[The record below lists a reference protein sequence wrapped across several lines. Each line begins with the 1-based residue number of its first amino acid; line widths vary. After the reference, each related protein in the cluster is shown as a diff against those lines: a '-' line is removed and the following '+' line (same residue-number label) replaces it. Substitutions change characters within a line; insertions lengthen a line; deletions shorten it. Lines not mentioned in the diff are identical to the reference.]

1 MSGHKTIPQLKE
13 KMLNLNKTVFSPETD
28 PLFYLYMERLA
39 LGKKM
44 MESKDDRINA
54 TVALN
59 DFILD
64 RNSIIHSK
72 SITQAE
78 K

>member
-72 SITQAE
+72 SIT
-78 K
+78 